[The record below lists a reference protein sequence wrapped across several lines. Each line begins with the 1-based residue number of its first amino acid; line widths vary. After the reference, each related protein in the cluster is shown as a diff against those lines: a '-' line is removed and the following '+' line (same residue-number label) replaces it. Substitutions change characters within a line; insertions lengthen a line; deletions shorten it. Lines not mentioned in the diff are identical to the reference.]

1 MKNAIIF
8 AALLAATSTGGHA
21 AGFTCKEL
29 TQASVGMAML
39 RAQGH
44 SYQVVMREFGG
55 ADKLLDVVI
64 KDIYALRLTPNQAS
78 AHVSRLCGRKKSC
91 G

>member
-1 MKNAIIF
+1 
-8 AALLAATSTGGHA
+8 
-21 AGFTCKEL
+21 
-29 TQASVGMAML
+29 MAML

-55 ADKLLDVVI
+55 ADKLLAAAI

-78 AHVSRLCGRKKSC
+78 AHVSGLCGMKKSR